1 MDDGKRQPWGKRM
14 KTLAVYNVKG
24 GVGKTA
30 AAVNLAYL
38 AAQSGRRTL
47 LWDLDPQAA
56 ATWYFQGEGGEG
68 PGKAQWKAGADLH
81 AMIQPTAY
89 ENLHLLPAGL
99 DNRHLDV
106 WLRKEDA
113 HQALA
118 KRLKSIAQDYE
129 LAILDC
135 PPSLSNLADNV
146 FAAADLVL
154 VPVVPTHLSLR
165 ALKALID
172 YFQEQAYPRS
182 RLKPFYSMADRRRLL
197 HRGLIE
203 QPPKTMRDVCKAV
216 IPYSSAVER
225 MGEHRAPVEA
235 FEASAIAAEAYRELW
250 KEVAAALR
258 KS

>member
-1 MDDGKRQPWGKRM
+1 M

-30 AAVNLAYL
+30 TSINLAYL
-38 AAQSGRRTL
+38 AAQSGRSTL

-56 ATWYFQGEGGEG
+56 ATWYLQAKGGEG
-68 PGKAQWKAGADLH
+68 PGKAQWKAGSELRAL
-81 AMIQPTAY
+81 IQPTPY

-106 WLRKEDA
+106 WLRKDDA
-113 HQALA
+113 RDALA
-118 KRLKSIAQDYE
+118 QRLESVAGDYD

-135 PPSLSNLADNV
+135 PPSLSHLADNI
-146 FAAADLVL
+146 FTAADLVL

-172 YFQEQAYPRS
+172 YFREESYPRS

-197 HRGLIE
+197 HRTLIE
-203 QPPKTMRDVCKAV
+203 QPPKTMRDVCRAV
-216 IPYSSAVER
+216 IPYTSAVER

-235 FEASAIAAEAYRELW
+235 FEASAPAAEAYRELW
-250 KEVAAALR
+250 KEVNAALR
-258 KS
+258 GR